1 MSASSLRIVR
11 LGFGL
16 LGLLAVSYQ
25 FYASTS
31 RPGFN
36 PVNYFSYFTILS
48 NLFLALV
55 LLITASSNKMFQRAT
70 SVRGAAALYM
80 TITGIVYFVLLRGL
94 EESLQ
99 TPIPWVNTV
108 LHYVMPLVGLLDWL
122 LVRSTVRLSRNQL
135 VSWLLFPLLYLI
147 YSLVRGHLTG
157 FYPYP
162 FLNVSK
168 QGPLIVTVICLI
180 IMFAFITVGSLLRW
194 LNNRRHHEI

>member
-1 MSASSLRIVR
+1 MSTSSLRVVR

-80 TITGIVYFVLLRGL
+80 TITGIVYFVLL
-94 EESLQ
+94 
-99 TPIPWVNTV
+99 
-108 LHYVMPLVGLLDWL
+108 

-135 VSWLLFPLLYLI
+135 VSWLLFPLLYLV
-147 YSLVRGHLTG
+147 YSLVRGNLTG

-168 QGPLIVTVICLI
+168 QGPLIVTVICLM
-180 IMFAFITVGSLLRW
+180 IMFAFITIGSLLRW
-194 LNNRRHHEI
+194 LNNRRHQEI

>member
-1 MSASSLRIVR
+1 MSSSFLRIVR

-70 SVRGAAALYM
+70 SFRGAAALYM

-122 LVRSTVRLSRNQL
+122 LIRSPSRLSRNQFL
-135 VSWLLFPLLYLI
+135 SWLLFPLLYLV
-147 YSLVRGHLTG
+147 YSLIRGSLTG

-162 FLNVSK
+162 FLNASK
-168 QGPLIVTVICLI
+168 QGVFIVTVSCLV
-180 IMFAFITVGSLLRW
+180 IMITFIAVGSLLRW
-194 LNNRRHHEI
+194 WNKRRYQKS